1 MIVADCFAD
10 GLAGCRALVT
20 GGAGFIGSHLVD
32 ALVAAQV
39 KVRVLDDFSTGRS
52 ENLATHGDQIEILQG
67 DIRDFATCRRACK
80 GVALVFHLAALGSVA
95 RSMRDPVTTFDVNA
109 RGTAHVLTAAHESG
123 VAAVVAAS
131 SSSVYGSASGALRI
145 EGILGEPLSPYALSK
160 KVGEELAATL
170 HRCFGLAVIS
180 LRFFNVFGPR
190 QRPDGPYAAVIPRF
204 VAAALH
210 GEPLEIY
217 GSGDHSRDFTYVDD
231 VIAATLLAAREAPSV
246 TAHVF
251 NVGTGR
257 EVTLSEL
264 AAKVLAITGSPSSIV
279 YGPPRFGDV
288 RASLADLGAAHAALG
303 YVPRWSL
310 ERGLAATVAA
320 ALGLGDGGSVRRPA
334 PARIE

>member
-1 MIVADCFAD
+1 MNVADCFD
-10 GLAGCRALVT
+10 GLAGRRALVT

-39 KVRVLDDFSTGRS
+39 TVRVLDDFSTGRS
-52 ENLATHGDQIEILQG
+52 ENLATHGDRIEVLEG
-67 DIRDFATCRRACK
+67 DIRDFATCRRACE

-109 RGTAHVLTAAHESG
+109 RGTAHVLTAAHEAG
-123 VAAVVAAS
+123 VAAVVFAS
-131 SSSVYGSASGALRI
+131 SSSVYGSASGVLRV

-170 HRCFGLAVIS
+170 HRCFGLVVIS
-180 LRFFNVFGPR
+180 LRLFNVFGPR

-210 GEPLEIY
+210 NKPLEIY
-217 GSGDHSRDFTYVDD
+217 GSGGHSRDFTYVDD
-231 VIAATLLAAREAPSV
+231 VVAAILVAAHEARTV
-246 TAHVF
+246 TTHVF

-264 AAKVLAITGSPSSIV
+264 AGKVLATTGSSSSIV
-279 YGPPRFGDV
+279 YSPPRFGDV
-288 RASLADLGAAHAALG
+288 QASLADLRAVHAALG
-303 YVPRWSL
+303 YIPRWSL

-320 ALGLGDGGSVRRPA
+320 ALDNFDSGILCN
-334 PARIE
+334 IL